1 MGNVRTPGPLK
12 DFDNW
17 VKPRGPL
24 GSSNDG
30 VAWQRRNTPGPTG
43 LRGHRPIRVA
53 DAQDSNVRSKATP
66 RLIIVDYGG
75 GLTDKELQTVVTE
88 AKRALD
94 ATTRHAKD
102 PALKAKG
109 VEVTSQKSLQGVEDL
124 RKKGV
129 ILVYL
134 IHDIKDEKKREK
146 VVRDILTAEGAL
158 KGRRLDEI
166 VESEV
171 SELSFPQNFHDP
183 ASEVAFINLDL
194 TRGRGVE
201 NLRLIAG
208 NVIHEGIGHRAIPPP
223 KGETT
228 YHNPQNVGVMS
239 KGFGEKATRE
249 EILFQ
254 SNEWEKVNDFL
265 KSTVD
270 NPDWNK

>member
-1 MGNVRTPGPLK
+1 
-12 DFDNW
+12 
-17 VKPRGPL
+17 
-24 GSSNDG
+24 
-30 VAWQRRNTPGPTG
+30 
-43 LRGHRPIRVA
+43 
-53 DAQDSNVRSKATP
+53 
-66 RLIIVDYGG
+66 
-75 GLTDKELQTVVTE
+75 
-88 AKRALD
+88 
-94 ATTRHAKD
+94 
-102 PALKAKG
+102 
-109 VEVTSQKSLQGVEDL
+109 VEVTSQKSLHGVEDL
-124 RKKGV
+124 RKKGL

-134 IHDIKDEKKREK
+134 IHDIKDEKKRKK
-146 VVRDILTAEGAL
+146 VVCDILTAEGAL

-208 NVIHEGIGHRAIPPP
+208 NVIHEGIGHRAISPP
-223 KGETT
+223 KGEIT

-239 KGFGEKATRE
+239 KSFGEKATRE